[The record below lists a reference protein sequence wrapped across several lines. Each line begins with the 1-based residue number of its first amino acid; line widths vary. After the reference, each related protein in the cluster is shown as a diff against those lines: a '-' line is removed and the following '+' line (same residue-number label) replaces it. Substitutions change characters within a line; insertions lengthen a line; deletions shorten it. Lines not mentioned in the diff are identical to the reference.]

1 MMMILACCLLA
12 GSFGWPVLGHTAAL
26 RCAALLA
33 CHVSRQTPV
42 GLDRKSGRSQRQ
54 QQMMISFFRS
64 GAGNY

>member
-12 GSFGWPVLGHTAAL
+12 GSFGWPVLGHT
-26 RCAALLA
+26 AALLA